1 MSLAAWCWLACRE
14 LADSLSFAVSSAW
27 RWRLRLGYCAVAV
40 GVAVWLLLPEDR
52 DWLSS
57 VRTASC
63 EHHVLLRD
71 SAEWLSW
78 LGNFW
83 SFNAPLALSL
93 LLLGW
98 RKNSARL
105 RRLAIISLAGATLTG
120 SVALVGR
127 GLTGRPRPTAQRADG
142 FYGPH
147 KSSQMQAFPSGH
159 AASAFGCALPLL
171 FTAPSLGIPVT
182 LVATGIAWSRLYLGR
197 HHPTDVLVSL
207 LLAGAVAAG
216 LVRWH
221 SQSPTTETAT

>member
-1 MSLAAWCWLACRE
+1 MTLLRWLQISGRE
-14 LADSLSFAVSSAW
+14 LIDALVRGIGTLW
-27 RWRLRLGYCAVAV
+27 RRRTMAAGF
-40 GVAVWLLLPEDR
+40 LLLVTALVWMLLPLDR
-52 DWLSS
+52 EWLSA

-71 SAEWLSW
+71 AAERLSW

>member
-1 MSLAAWCWLACRE
+1 MTLLRWLQISGQELIDALVSMVRVTWRRRLSGLCVLLLLAAL
-14 LADSLSFAVSSAW
+14 
-27 RWRLRLGYCAVAV
+27 
-40 GVAVWLLLPEDR
+40 VWMLLPYDKQ
-52 DWLSS
+52 WLSA

-71 SAEWLSW
+71 MAERLSW

-83 SFNAPLALSL
+83 SFNAPLAVGL

-98 RKNSARL
+98 KRSSVRL
-105 RRLAIISLAGATLTG
+105 RRLAVISLAGAALVGTM
-120 SVALVGR
+120 ALVGR

-171 FTAPSLGIPVT
+171 FVAPTLGVPVT
-182 LVATGIAWSRLYLGR
+182 IVATGIAWSRLYLGR

-207 LLAGAVAAG
+207 LLAGFAAAALAG
-216 LVRWH
+216 WH
-221 SQSPTTETAT
+221 RHSPTTETAM

>member
-1 MSLAAWCWLACRE
+1 MSLRRWLHLSGRE
-14 LADSLSFAVSSAW
+14 LKDALMSSARSLW
-27 RWRLRLGYCAVAV
+27 RHRASAAMAVLAVA
-40 GVAVWLLLPEDR
+40 ALVWTLLPYDR
-52 DWLSS
+52 ILLSA

-71 SAEWLSW
+71 TAEYLSW

-83 SFNAPLALSL
+83 GFNAPLTLGLWLLS
-93 LLLGW
+93 W
-98 RKNSARL
+98 KKNSIRL
-105 RRLAIISLAGATLTG
+105 RRLAVISLAGASLTG

-127 GLTGRPRPTAQRADG
+127 GLSGRPRPTAQRADG

-171 FTAPSLGIPVT
+171 LNAPVVGVPVA

-207 LLAGAVAAG
+207 LLAVVFAAA
-216 LVRWH
+216 LSQWVRH
-221 SQSPTTETAT
+221 SPTTDTAM